1 MAVSGCLGC
10 VYVEGRGRGGQDSS
24 SDLSTFPQV
33 PYGSGCST
41 GIIPHDDSYS
51 ILVAH
56 ARGGGGGGTTTSS
69 SSSTTPTTTDSYKH
83 QRDTPWALVTLCASL
98 CMWCVES
105 SMLLQAK
112 TFSACGGRQGAGA
125 ISSRLFTIT
134 P

>member
-56 ARGGGGGGTTTSS
+56 ARGGGGGGPSSTTSS
-69 SSSTTPTTTDSYKH
+69 SSTDCYIL